1 VVESVVDSMF
11 MEVNW
16 LDIMLIIILVI
27 KLGVFCV
34 PLVVSQMLV
43 MMRIVVIVLFI
54 MIVMILR
61 ETFAVVS
68 WVMDFVFVV
77 FMLNDRFVLSLGMV
91 AFTVLRVVLD
101 RGVLL
106 EVLAFVVVSDLV
118 LALMAKSLVD

>member
-1 VVESVVDSMF
+1 
-11 MEVNW
+11 
-16 LDIMLIIILVI
+16 LVI